1 MGRGQ
6 DSKYSV
12 TSERFSSAGCYDL
25 PRWKHPSQCAAPDM
39 TRVAVVSE
47 TVNQTLCR
55 LRTLILW
62 PYLIK
67 VDELSAGG
75 GLGNLQRSFKPVCQS
90 ISALRRPWCVSAI
103 TLTHGFEASLE
114 IP

>member
-1 MGRGQ
+1 
-6 DSKYSV
+6 
-12 TSERFSSAGCYDL
+12 
-25 PRWKHPSQCAAPDM
+25 M
-39 TRVAVVSE
+39 TRVDVVSE

-103 TLTHGFEASLE
+103 TPRWKSGFPRAV
-114 IP
+114 